1 MERLVRFCLL
11 LSNWCSSYLL
21 QYRPFISCPSLP
33 KSGWKHAFTYIKT
46 YRQAHLLMGLTCTQ
60 GAHYTWRKPPT
71 VKPEHSERG
80 VESKPT
86 IHESIVVADALVTV
100 THCINGFEL
109 FDLLIH
115 FSQCLKETFLH
126 VLSVVLTPYC
136 TGNFFLKS
144 IICAAKHL
152 IAFLFSK

>member
-1 MERLVRFCLL
+1 
-11 LSNWCSSYLL
+11 
-21 QYRPFISCPSLP
+21 
-33 KSGWKHAFTYIKT
+33 
-46 YRQAHLLMGLTCTQ
+46 MGLICTQ
-60 GAHYTWRKPPT
+60 GAHHTWRKPT

-86 IHESIVVADALVTV
+86 IHESIVVADSLVTV

-136 TGNFFLKS
+136 TGNFFYKEHHLCSKASNSFSFFQIDWEAVVKLSEDFNGADLRNVCTEAGRLSCLCLS
-144 IICAAKHL
+144 IVSVNGV
-152 IAFLFSK
+152 FL